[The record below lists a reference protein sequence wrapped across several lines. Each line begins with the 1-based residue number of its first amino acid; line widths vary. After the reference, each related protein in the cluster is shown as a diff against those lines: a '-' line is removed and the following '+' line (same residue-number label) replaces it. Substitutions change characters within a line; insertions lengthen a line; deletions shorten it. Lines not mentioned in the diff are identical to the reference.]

1 MGVILSCFAR
11 MGGVG
16 LSNVLFHTARA
27 SYRSGLLDKAI
38 CFGNRQS
45 EIPDRH
51 VRTIRFQPI
60 KVFSFLKAR
69 YYYTLKR
76 MTLDRRCASYIE
88 RHGCT
93 VFHGWTTS
101 SVESLHAARK
111 IGAKTIVERPSPYPT
126 TWERL
131 LREEHERWGI
141 PFPADRGFRSL
152 RRIDA
157 SYREEK
163 VAPVEFDLADRVVV
177 QSEFSANTFME
188 AGIPREKLFLLPR
201 GVDLAAYS
209 PLSRERSGPFRV
221 IFIGSVCLRKGFLDL
236 AHAWTKLGLPDAELW
251 AVGSLHDEI
260 ASLLLP
266 YRDHSAIRFFGHLN
280 EGVID
285 LLRQSDVFVLP
296 TLVEG
301 SAKTTYEAMASGLP
315 VITTPHAGSV
325 VRDGKDGFIVPP
337 RNPEALVE
345 RILYLYKNKE
355 AARAMG
361 QSARRQVENFSWDAF
376 EDRVAFLHRELS
388 GHGEKG

>member
-1 MGVILSCFAR
+1 VGVIISCFAR

-16 LSNVLFHTARA
+16 LSNVLFRTARA
-27 SYRSGLLDKAI
+27 SYCSGLLDKVI

-45 EIPDRH
+45 EIPDYH
-51 VRTIRFQPI
+51 VRTIFFQPI
-60 KVFSFLKAR
+60 KVLSFLKAR

-101 SVESLHAARK
+101 CVQSLEAAMK
-111 IGAKTIVERPSPYPT
+111 VGAKTIVERPSPYPT

-131 LREEHERWGI
+131 LREEHDRWGI
-141 PFPADRGFRSL
+141 PFPADRGSRLL

-163 VAPVEFDLADRVVV
+163 VAPNEFDLADRVIV
-177 QSEFSANTFME
+177 QSEFSADTCIE
-188 AGIPREKLFLLPR
+188 AGIPRRKLFLHPR
-201 GVDLAAYS
+201 GVDLSSFS
-209 PLSRERSGPFRV
+209 PRSGERSGPFRV
-221 IFIGSVCLRKGFLDL
+221 IFVGSVCLRKGFLDL

-251 AVGSLHDEI
+251 VVGEVLDEI
-260 ASLLLP
+260 SSHVLP
-266 YRDHSAIRFFGHLN
+266 YRDLPRIRFFGHLN
-280 EGVID
+280 EGVTD

-301 SAKTTYEAMASGLP
+301 SAKTTYEAMACGLP
-315 VITTPHAGSV
+315 VITTPNAGSV
-325 VRDGKDGFIVPP
+325 VRDGQDGFIVQP

-345 RILYLYKNKE
+345 RILYLYKNRE

-361 QSARRQVENFSWDAF
+361 QSARNQVENYSWDAF
-376 EDRVAFLHRELS
+376 EDRVASLHRELS
-388 GHGEKG
+388 EHGEK

>member
-1 MGVILSCFAR
+1 MGVIISSFAR
-11 MGGVG
+11 MGGIG
-16 LSNVLFHTARA
+16 LSNVLLHTARA
-27 SYRSGLLDKAI
+27 SYNSGLLDKVI

-51 VRTIRFQPI
+51 VRTIRFQPV
-60 KVFSFLKAR
+60 KVLSFLKAR

-76 MTLDRRCASYIE
+76 MTLDRRCASYVE

-101 SVESLHAARK
+101 SIESLQAARK

-131 LREEHERWGI
+131 LREEHERWGV
-141 PFPADRGFRSL
+141 PFPSDRGPRFL

-157 SYREEK
+157 SYREEN

-177 QSEFSANTFME
+177 QSEFSVNTFIE
-188 AGIPREKLFLLPR
+188 AGIPRGKLFLLPR
-201 GVDLAAYS
+201 GVDLAAFS
-209 PLSRERSGPFRV
+209 PLSIDRSGPFRV

-236 AHAWTKLGLPDAELW
+236 AHAWAKLGLTDAELW
-251 AVGSLHDEI
+251 VVGGIHDEI
-260 ASLLLP
+260 ASHLLP
-266 YRDHSAIRFFGHLN
+266 YRDRPGFRFFGHIN
-280 EGVID
+280 EGVTD

-296 TLVEG
+296 TLIEG

-337 RNPEALVE
+337 RSSVALME
-345 RILYLYKNKE
+345 RILYLYKDRE

-361 QSARRQVENFSWDAF
+361 QSARRQVEHYSWDAF
-376 EDRVAFLHRELS
+376 EDRVAALHRELS
-388 GHGEKG
+388 GRGGKV

>member
-1 MGVILSCFAR
+1 VGVIISSFAR
-11 MGGVG
+11 MGGIG
-16 LSNVLFHTARA
+16 LSSVLFHTARA
-27 SYRSGLLDKAI
+27 SYRSGFLDKVI

-45 EIPDRH
+45 EVPDH
-51 VRTIRFQPI
+51 HIRTIRFQPV

-101 SVESLHAARK
+101 SVESLKAARK
-111 IGAKTIVERPSPYPT
+111 VGAKTIVERPSPYPT
-126 TWERL
+126 IWERL

-141 PFPADRGFRSL
+141 PFPADRGFRLL

-157 SYREEK
+157 SHREET
-163 VAPVEFDLADRVVV
+163 VAPVEFDLADRVIV
-177 QSEFSANTFME
+177 QSEFSATTCVE

-201 GVDLAAYS
+201 GVDLASFS
-209 PLSRERSGPFRV
+209 PLSGERSGSFRA
-221 IFIGSVCLRKGFLDL
+221 IFVGSVCLRKGFLDL

-251 AVGSLHDEI
+251 VVGKVHDEI
-260 ASLLLP
+260 APLLLP
-266 YRDHSAIRFFGHLN
+266 YRDLPRIRFFGHLN
-280 EGVID
+280 QGVTD
-285 LLRQSDVFVLP
+285 LLRQSDVLVLP

-337 RNPEALVE
+337 RNPEALMD

-361 QSARRQVENFSWDAF
+361 QAARGQVENYSWDAF
-376 EDRVAFLHRELS
+376 EDRVASLHRELS
-388 GHGEKG
+388 GCGGKG